1 MLSSKIKWIRKSE
14 NGTLILFA
22 LEGTFGSLPGQ
33 FFMLKSGDFP
43 VVSRPFSVY
52 FEDEIKGETLF
63 LLKPRG
69 LLTKEALCWQK
80 GHVLKL
86 KGPLGNPIPVIEGAN
101 LVAGGSG
108 YAPLHFYG
116 SKYGYK
122 NFYLGTAT
130 ETEADFLNNL
140 PNLKITH
147 SPLVITKRFFQDNN
161 EGAVIACG
169 PTQMLKH
176 LSEQYRNG
184 PVYVSLEERMACGS
198 GMCEGCAVKLRSG
211 EIKFVCKDGPLFDGK
226 EVDWQWLI

>member
-1 MLSSKIKWIRKSE
+1 MFKSKIKWIKKSE
-14 NGTLILFA
+14 NEALILIA
-22 LEGTFGSLPGQ
+22 LDGTFGSLPGQ

-43 VVSRPFSVY
+43 VTPRPFSVY
-52 FEDEIKGETLF
+52 FEDEIRGETLF

-69 LLTKEALCWQK
+69 LLTEEALSWQI
-80 GHVLKL
+80 GHELKL

-122 NFYLGTAT
+122 NFYLGTT
-130 ETEADFLNNL
+130 SKEEADFLNNL
-140 PNLKITH
+140 PNLKITCG
-147 SPLVITKRFFQDNN
+147 PMVVTERFFQDNN

-169 PTQMLKH
+169 PTPMLQH
-176 LSEQYRNG
+176 LSEQYHG
-184 PVYVSLEERMACGS
+184 GSVYVSIEERMACGT
-198 GMCEGCAVKLRSG
+198 GMCEGCAVKLKSG

-226 EVDWQWLI
+226 EVDWQWLT